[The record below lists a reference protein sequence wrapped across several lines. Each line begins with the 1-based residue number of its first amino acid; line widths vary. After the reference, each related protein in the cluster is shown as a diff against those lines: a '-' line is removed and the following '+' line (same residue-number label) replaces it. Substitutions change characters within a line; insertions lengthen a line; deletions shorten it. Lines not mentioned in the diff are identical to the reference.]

1 MAPNTFVLESFDQA
15 DDAPDMKQIKRRGVA
30 VVTGAALWGMFGA
43 SLAMGLG
50 KPNSHAILGEELT
63 LTVPVRLDAGER
75 LDDECV
81 AADVFFGDDKLV
93 SSQVR
98 TRVSTDAQGASTLV
112 VSTRRPVSEPV
123 VTVYVVAGCQSRI
136 TRKIVAL
143 ADPPGLQ
150 LPGGAPVGTV
160 AEAMPVPAVSAD
172 VRAPAPSRS
181 PSQRTGLADASARA
195 PAAVAA
201 AIAGDGAAPA
211 RKNAGTPRTSA
222 AAPAATG
229 TGTADG
235 ALGWRERMKQARQAR
250 IADGEV
256 PVGAAPARARSA
268 AAVAERKPP
277 AEVVSRLELDPVS
290 ADAMVAPQLK
300 MGANLATVPDPDTA
314 SPDLLA
320 RRASASAYWRALQ
333 ATPEQLARDQ
343 ERLQQ
348 LELRVAELQAQQ
360 AVLLGS
366 GASEASSGL
375 VAAAH
380 VPAAAT
386 AASSAESK
394 SGSRVVAVLAL
405 GAALGLALLY
415 VLWRSS
421 ANRSKSGPDW
431 WQGQSGETESPELP
445 DITPRG
451 HQVDPRDVHPTT
463 VEFVHVPHETHE
475 AMAAQPAHG
484 SQAGRA
490 PTAPSMLSAVDVPL
504 PPLSPVSPVSGSV
517 LPFPGPKLPA
527 GVADAFAPSARAP
540 GARFTSMFGSLP
552 QQGDDSLRAV
562 AVEELI
568 DLEQQAEFFVVL
580 GQDDA
585 AIDLL
590 ENYVQHNPQGSP
602 LPMLK
607 LLDIHRRLGRRQDYE
622 RVCALFDGRFNA
634 HAPSW
639 LDDMNDGLSL
649 ADYPEVVSRLQALW
663 PEPAQAMAVL
673 EKSLLRPTAGGDTF
687 DLPAY
692 RELLTLYAVARD
704 LAEGAAAAERV
715 DVLLPLTGADVAS
728 VTTPVAS
735 GDADVSPL
743 MATRPI
749 KAQPSLALARGVA
762 VDLEVD
768 FQLDDEPRRV

>member
-1 MAPNTFVLESFDQA
+1 MAPSTFVLESFDKA

-63 LTVPVRLDAGER
+63 LTVPVRLEAGER

-93 SSQVR
+93 SSQVKA
-98 TRVSTDAQGASTLV
+98 RVAFDAQGATSV
-112 VSTRRPVSEPV
+112 VVTTRRPVSEPV

-150 LPGGAPVGTV
+150 LPGGVPSGTM
-160 AEAMPVPAVSAD
+160 AESMPVPAPMADAQPSLVS
-172 VRAPAPSRS
+172 RASRS
-181 PSQRTGLADASARA
+181 RDQVVDGAGHAASPNRKPSGAAKAA
-195 PAAVAA
+195 VNPAAV
-201 AIAGDGAAPA
+201 
-211 RKNAGTPRTSA
+211 TSA
-222 AAPAATG
+222 DAAL
-229 TGTADG
+229 D
-235 ALGWRERMKQARQAR
+235 WRERMKQASQAR
-250 IADGEV
+250 ITDGAMASGAVAARGKAPTKDAVARAERQAPADGL
-256 PVGAAPARARSA
+256 
-268 AAVAERKPP
+268 
-277 AEVVSRLELDPVS
+277 SRLELDPVA

-300 MGANLATVPDPDTA
+300 MGGNLATVPDPDAA
-314 SPDLLA
+314 SPELLA
-320 RRASASAYWRALQ
+320 RRASAAAYWRALQ
-333 ATPEQLARDQ
+333 ASPEQLARDQ

-348 LELRVAELQAQQ
+348 LEQRVAELQAQQ

-366 GASEASSGL
+366 GASD
-375 VAAAH
+375 VAASVALGAS
-380 VPAAAT
+380 VPAEA
-386 AASSAESK
+386 AASSPAAK
-394 SGSRVVAVLAL
+394 PTSRIGAVLAL

-421 ANRSKSGPDW
+421 ASRRQTGADW
-431 WQGQSGETESPELP
+431 WQGQTGETESPDLP
-445 DITPRG
+445 EITPRSPL
-451 HQVDPRDVHPTT
+451 VDQQDLHSTT
-463 VEFVHVPHETHE
+463 VEFVHVPHDQPEVHA
-475 AMAAQPAHG
+475 AMG
-484 SQAGRA
+484 VR
-490 PTAPSMLSAVDVPL
+490 PSMPAPDAADVDLPL
-504 PPLSPVSPVSGSV
+504 PPLSGSV
-517 LPFPGPKLPA
+517 LPFPGPKVPA
-527 GVADAFAPSARAP
+527 GVADAFAPSARPA

-552 QQGDDSLRAV
+552 QSGDDSLRAV

-580 GQDDA
+580 GQDGA

-590 ENYVQHNPQGSP
+590 ENYVQYNPQGSP
-602 LPMLK
+602 LPVLK
-607 LLDIHRRLGRRQDYE
+607 LLDIYRRLGRRQDYE

-639 LDDMNDGLSL
+639 LDDMNEGMCL
-649 ADYPEVVSRLQALW
+649 ADYPEVVARLQALW

-673 EKSLLRPTAGGDTF
+673 EKSLLRPSEGGDTF

-715 DVLLPLTGADVAS
+715 DVLLPLSSADVAA
-728 VTTPVAS
+728 VAS
-735 GDADVSPL
+735 QAGARDADVSPL

-749 KAQPSLALARGVA
+749 NAQPSVALARGVA